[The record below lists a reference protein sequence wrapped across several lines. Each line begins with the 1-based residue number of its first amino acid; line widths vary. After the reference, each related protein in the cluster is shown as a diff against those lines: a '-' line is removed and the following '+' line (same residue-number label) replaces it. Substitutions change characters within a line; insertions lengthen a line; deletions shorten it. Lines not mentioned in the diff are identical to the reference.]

1 MTEKTSKKI
10 LNIKIRHHS
19 IISMVLTHYSKNLV
33 FCLTRLY
40 QIVKFTHSSEKYTNG
55 SLVTAEQL

>member
-1 MTEKTSKKI
+1 MTGKTSKKI
-10 LNIKIRHHS
+10 LNIKIRHP
-19 IISMVLTHYSKNLV
+19 IISMALTHYSKNLV

-40 QIVKFTHSSEKYTNG
+40 QIVKFTHSSEKYTKG